1 MEAKNSRLFPYLV
14 GLSAFLVAG
23 SAAFYSVFGLSKLF
37 SGAALAVVIMAGS
50 LEFAKL
56 VTASFLYRY
65 WDEINR
71 WMKTYLIVGVVT
83 LVIITSAGIFGFLSN
98 AYQGATVV
106 FEKESTKLLYKQDRL
121 DQMVEDKQFLKEELE
136 AAVAELPDNYRTAKR
151 KLREEYQPKINEIN
165 TDMMELKGEIGD
177 LKTALVETGVDV
189 GPAIYLARVFDTD
202 VDSVVKYFIFMLIA
216 VFDPLAVVLVIS
228 YNLTLQV
235 RMRDEEQISGQS
247 TPPERKKKPTPKRLG
262 LYKEGKSMLEKVVK
276 ETFSPDAEKK
286 SNKVIKDFVKKQPN
300 DDDRFESGSEV
311 IEEEPGGGVFVPET
325 QQDIDTDISLKGAV
339 LNPKQER
346 QVRKNQKK

>member
-1 MEAKNSRLFPYLV
+1 METKNSRLFPYLV
-14 GLSAFLVAG
+14 GLAALLVAG

-37 SGAALAVVIMAGS
+37 SGAAIAVVIMAGS

-56 VTASFLYRY
+56 VAASFLYRY
-65 WDEINR
+65 WDDINR
-71 WMKTYLIVGVVT
+71 FMKTYLIIGVVT

-106 FEKESTKLLYKQDRL
+106 FEKESTALLYKEDRL
-121 DQMVEDKQFLKEELE
+121 DQLSEDKKFLKEELE

-151 KLREEYQPKINEIN
+151 KLREEYQPKINQIN

-177 LKTALVETGVDV
+177 LKIALVETGVDV

-235 RMRDEEQISGQS
+235 RMRDEGVN
-247 TPPERKKKPTPKRLG
+247 PEKNPNSEKFVRKNKPKRLG
-262 LYKEGKSMLEKVVK
+262 LYKEGKSIVEKVVK
-276 ETFSPDAEKK
+276 ETFSPDEEKK
-286 SNKVIKDFVKKQPN
+286 SNKVIKDFVKKAP
-300 DDDRFESGSEV
+300 DEDDRFKSGSEV
-311 IEEEPGGGVFVPET
+311 IEEEPGGGVFEPEET
-325 QQDIDTDISLKGAV
+325 KIFKGGV
-339 LNPKQER
+339 KPK
-346 QVRKNQKK
+346 KK